1 MVKFNYDACKQM
13 DTILNTES
21 KLKKAM
27 VMVNNNLIDS
37 NMFIRLG
44 NNINEKFFPAVFC
57 IQICRDLELLV
68 SRSRIQFFL
77 FFCGFGSYLVKTVKI
92 VTEIFYEKTTALAL
106 ETKLLNTLINFRPH
120 FITFFA
126 FF

>member
-1 MVKFNYDACKQM
+1 LLGEMVKFNYDACKQM

-44 NNINEKFFPAVFC
+44 NNIEYNKSFQLC
-57 IQICRDLELLV
+57 SV
-68 SRSRIQFFL
+68 S
-77 FFCGFGSYLVKTVKI
+77 
-92 VTEIFYEKTTALAL
+92 
-106 ETKLLNTLINFRPH
+106 
-120 FITFFA
+120 
-126 FF
+126 

>member
-1 MVKFNYDACKQM
+1 LKHCFRHKETIQSSFDLLGEMVKFNYDACKQM

-44 NNINEKFFPAVFC
+44 NNFEYK
-57 IQICRDLELLV
+57 
-68 SRSRIQFFL
+68 
-77 FFCGFGSYLVKTVKI
+77 KKI
-92 VTEIFYEKTTALAL
+92 SSCVLDPNLPESVTF
-106 ETKLLNTLINFRPH
+106 
-120 FITFFA
+120 
-126 FF
+126 

>member
-1 MVKFNYDACKQM
+1 M

-44 NNINEKFFPAVFC
+44 NNI
-57 IQICRDLELLV
+57 
-68 SRSRIQFFL
+68 
-77 FFCGFGSYLVKTVKI
+77 
-92 VTEIFYEKTTALAL
+92 
-106 ETKLLNTLINFRPH
+106 
-120 FITFFA
+120 
-126 FF
+126 